1 MKRMNI
7 KILIILMLAIYCNK
21 LYSQTELYKQY
32 EHRTEFTVM
41 CIMQFPITDSI
52 KTDITLFVPHDKEGI
67 MPMLKEFNLDI
78 DEDEVNSRYGI
89 KNGGLL
95 RVNVCKDDVTKRYG
109 EIKAEEDYKNV
120 SKLVYGFY
128 SGILMVIHDI
138 DTEERNKIISKYL
151 TKSLRKPEIL
161 PEVQENK

>member
-109 EIKAEEDYKNV
+109 TIKTEEDYKNL

-128 SGILMVIHDI
+128 SGILMVIHDV

-151 TKSLRKPEIL
+151 TKSHRKPEIL

>member
-109 EIKAEEDYKNV
+109 TIKTEEDYKNL

-128 SGILMVIHDI
+128 SGILMVIHDV

-151 TKSLRKPEIL
+151 TESLRKPEIL
-161 PEVQENK
+161 PTKKNK

>member
-1 MKRMNI
+1 MKNVKI
-7 KILIILMLAIYCNK
+7 KIFIMALLLAASYK
-21 LYSQTELYKQY
+21 AYSQTELYKQY

-41 CIMQFPITDSI
+41 CIMQYPITDSV

-67 MPMLKEFNLDI
+67 MPMLKEFNIDI
-78 DEDEVNSRYGI
+78 DEEEVRSRYGI
-89 KNGGLL
+89 KNGDFL
-95 RVNVCKDDVTKRYG
+95 RLNVCKDDVTKRYG
-109 EIKAEEDYKNV
+109 EIKTEEDYKNV

-161 PEVQENK
+161 PEVQENT

>member
-1 MKRMNI
+1 MKNVKI
-7 KILIILMLAIYCNK
+7 KIFIMALLLTISYKA
-21 LYSQTELYKQY
+21 YSQTELYKQY

-41 CIMQFPITDSI
+41 CIMQYPITDSV
-52 KTDITLFVPHDKEGI
+52 KTDLTLFVPHDKEGI
-67 MPMLKEFNLDI
+67 MPILKEFNIDI
-78 DEDEVNSRYGI
+78 DADEIYRCYGV
-89 KNGGLL
+89 KNGGLF

-138 DTEERNKIISKYL
+138 DTEKRDRIISKFL

>member
-109 EIKAEEDYKNV
+109 TIKTEEDYKNV

-128 SGILMVIHDI
+128 SGILMVIHDV